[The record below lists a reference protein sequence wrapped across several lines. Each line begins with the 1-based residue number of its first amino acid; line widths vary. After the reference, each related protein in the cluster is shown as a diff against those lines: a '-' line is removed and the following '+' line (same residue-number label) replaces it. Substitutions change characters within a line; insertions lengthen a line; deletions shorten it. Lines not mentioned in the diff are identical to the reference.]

1 MLKNPETFLF
11 RSAATWTAVGLAGG
25 LAYREVT
32 RAADYT
38 GFTQLSLVHTHALAL
53 GTLVLLSTLA
63 LERLYTLSV
72 DRRLRWFA
80 WAWNAGLALTIGALA
95 VKGSLQVAGS
105 ASADSPALAGI
116 AGSGHMVLAF
126 GFVVLFLVLGARI
139 RDTARAAVDAGPA
152 AQLAGRS

>member
-11 RSAATWTAVGLAGG
+11 RSAAVWTVIGLAGG

-38 GFTQLSLVHTHALAL
+38 GFTQLGLVHTHALAL
-53 GTLVLLSTLA
+53 GTLVLLVTLA
-63 LERLYTLSV
+63 LERLFTLSA
-72 DRRLRWFA
+72 DRRLGWFA
-80 WAWNAGLALTIGALA
+80 WAWNVGLALTVGALA

-105 ASADSPALAGI
+105 ASADAPALAGI
-116 AGSGHMVLAF
+116 AGTGHIVLAS
-126 GFVVLFLVLGARI
+126 GFVVLFLVLDGQI
-139 RDTARAAVDAGPA
+139 SDTSRAGIDAGPA

>member
-11 RSAATWTAVGLAGG
+11 RSAAAWTAVGLAGG

-32 RAADYT
+32 RAADFT

-53 GTLVLLSTLA
+53 GTLVLLVTLA
-63 LERLYTLSV
+63 LERLFTLSE
-72 DRRLRWFA
+72 DRRLGWFVL
-80 WAWNAGLALTIGALA
+80 AWNAGLALTIGALS

-105 ASADSPALAGI
+105 ASADAPALAGI
-116 AGSGHMVLAF
+116 AGTGHIMLAA
-126 GFVVLFLVLGARI
+126 GFVVLFLVLGGRI

-152 AQLAGRS
+152 THLAGRS